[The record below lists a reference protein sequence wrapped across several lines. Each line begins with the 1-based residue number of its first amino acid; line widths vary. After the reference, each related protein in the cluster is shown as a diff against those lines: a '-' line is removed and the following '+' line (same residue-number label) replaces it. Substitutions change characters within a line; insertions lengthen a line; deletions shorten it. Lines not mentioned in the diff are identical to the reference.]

1 MITKKRKQE
10 VKASLN
16 RLNKQDTTS
25 MLMFALYKLKDNPN
39 YSVLSE
45 LAYLLDNDNM
55 VKLLTY
61 FGGMTIKIPTL
72 REFRLFIQ
80 AMILYYYV
88 NIDNGSIEEAL
99 NSLSTAEFKK
109 EELIDVYKTVSE
121 VIENYEFERTSKE

>member
-45 LAYLLDNDNM
+45 LAYILDNDNM

-80 AMILYYYV
+80 AMVLYYYV
-88 NIDNGSIEEAL
+88 NIDKGSIEEAL

-109 EELIDVYKTVSE
+109 EELIEVYKTVSD
-121 VIENYEFERTSKE
+121 VIENYEFGRTSEE